1 MARLQRMSRKSGNRF
16 FRKGHAPFK
25 NPMMHPQARRSRPAR
40 LHRGARRSQMARK
53 EGFVMPI
60 LLRLMSAALAVV
72 WAVGAAAQDGGELK
86 IGLSAEPSA
95 MDPHFHNLTPNNSL
109 LKHIFDRLIDQDE
122 TQRIA
127 PMLATSWR
135 TTDEKTWEFKLRA
148 GVKFTDGSDFS
159 ANDVI
164 YSFCRAPRVENSPS

>member
-1 MARLQRMSRKSGNRF
+1 MNSL
-16 FRKGHAPFK
+16 
-25 NPMMHPQARRSRPAR
+25 
-40 LHRGARRSQMARK
+40 
-53 EGFVMPI
+53 V
-60 LLRLMSAALAVV
+60 RLMAAACALV
-72 WAVGAAAQDGGELK
+72 WAVSAAAEDAGELK

-95 MDPHFHNLTPNNSL
+95 MDPHFNNLTPNNSL

-135 TTDEKTWEFKLRA
+135 TTDDKTWEFKLRA
-148 GVKFTDGSDFS
+148 GVKFTDGADFS

-164 YSFCRAPRVENSPS
+164 YS